1 MSKREQKKKKSNS
14 KLLLLIIL
22 VIVIIAIVFVTNKKT
37 DTQTEQTISKN
48 PETEVQQQV
57 EQKPVEEPEYYDE
70 TIQYANEYEEA
81 ILKRTNKN
89 NDYKIIEIT
98 GKKYHGYLT
107 AIYDP
112 SRIGVVATSQM
123 GKTGEFL
130 VDISKNNNALV
141 AINGGGFVDANFE
154 GNGATPLGI
163 TISNGNYLT
172 KASAGKNYGIIGF
185 DRQNKLVLGKYS
197 VEETQNLG
205 IRDAVTFGPYL
216 IKDGVPSKDF
226 GTAALGRA
234 ARTAI
239 AQRADGIVM
248 FLVLDGD
255 RTKGRGAVYSDLIEV
270 LQRYGAVNA
279 ANLDGGTS
287 TSMTV
292 NSKLVNDPTSMT
304 GEPRTREVSTAFILK
319 PDDSNNG
326 DHSIVADRV
335 NK

>member
-1 MSKREQKKKKSNS
+1 MSKKKKKNGSS
-14 KLLLLIIL
+14 KLLILIFLAIL
-22 VIVIIAIVFVTNKKT
+22 AVVGVFIYNKNSEKT
-37 DTQTEQTISKN
+37 K
-48 PETEVQQQV
+48 ETPVKVEESNAEEKV
-57 EQKPVEEPEYYDE
+57 EQEPVEEPEYIDE
-70 TIQYANEYEEA
+70 TIQYENEYEEA

-98 GKKYHGYLT
+98 GPKYHGYLT
-107 AIYDP
+107 AIYEP
-112 SRIGVVATSQM
+112 SRIGVATTSQL

-130 VDISKNNNALV
+130 VDISKNNNALL

-163 TISNGNYLT
+163 TISNGEYVT
-172 KASAGKNYGIIGF
+172 QAQAGKNYGIIGF
-185 DRQNKLVLGKYS
+185 DSQNKLVLGKYS
-197 VEETQNLG
+197 VQETKNLG

-216 IKDGVPSKDF
+216 IKDGKPVTDL

-255 RTKGRGAVYSDLIEV
+255 RTKGQGAVYKDMIQI
-270 LQRYGAVNA
+270 LQKYGAVNA

-292 NSKLVNDPTSMT
+292 NSILVNDPTSMS
-304 GEPRTREVSTAFILK
+304 GEHRTREVSTAFILK
-319 PDDSNNG
+319 PDASNNG
-326 DHSIVADRV
+326 DHSIVE
-335 NK
+335 NKLK

>member
-1 MSKREQKKKKSNS
+1 MSKKKKKNRSS
-14 KLLLLIIL
+14 KLLLIIFL
-22 VIVIIAIVFVTNKKT
+22 AILAGVGVF
-37 DTQTEQTISKN
+37 IYSKN
-48 PETEVQQQV
+48 SEKTEETPAKV
-57 EQKPVEEPEYYDE
+57 EEPKVEEKIEQEPVEEPEYIDE
-70 TIQYANEYEEA
+70 TIQYENEYEEA

-89 NDYKIIEIT
+89 NDYKIIEIK
-98 GKKYHGYLT
+98 GQKYHGYLT
-107 AIYDP
+107 AIYEP
-112 SRIGVVATSQM
+112 SRIGVATTSQL

-130 VDISKNNNALV
+130 VDISKNNNAVL

-163 TISNGNYLT
+163 TISNGKYVT
-172 KASAGKNYGIIGF
+172 EAKAGKNYGIIGF
-185 DRQNKLVLGKYS
+185 DAQDKLVLGKYS
-197 VEETQNLG
+197 VQETKNLG

-216 IKDGVPSKDF
+216 IKDGKPVTDL

-255 RTKGRGAVYSDLIEV
+255 RTKGQGAVYKDVIEI
-270 LQRYGAVNA
+270 LQKYGAVNA

-292 NSKLVNDPTSMT
+292 NSILVNDPTSMT
-304 GEPRTREVSTAFILK
+304 GEHRTREVSTAFILK
-319 PDDSNNG
+319 PDASDNS
-326 DHSIVADRV
+326 DHSAIAE
-335 NK
+335 KLK

>member
-1 MSKREQKKKKSNS
+1 MSRREKNKKKGNS
-14 KLLLLIIL
+14 KLILLIL
-22 VIVIIAIVFVTNKKT
+22 VLIVVLVGVFVFSKKDDTNTEEILSQNTETQIQEPVKT
-37 DTQTEQTISKN
+37 E
-48 PETEVQQQV
+48 PE
-57 EQKPVEEPEYYDE
+57 EEPEYYDE

-98 GKKYHGYLT
+98 GEKYHGYLT

-172 KASAGKNYGIIGF
+172 KAAAGKNYGIIGF
-185 DRQNKLVLGKYS
+185 DRQNKLILGKYS
-197 VEETQNLG
+197 VEETKNLG

-255 RTKGRGAVYSDLIEV
+255 RTKGRGAVYSDLIDV

-335 NK
+335 NQ

>member
-1 MSKREQKKKKSNS
+1 MSKKKKKNGSS
-14 KLLLLIIL
+14 KLLILIFLAIL
-22 VIVIIAIVFVTNKKT
+22 AVVGVFIYNKNSEKT
-37 DTQTEQTISKN
+37 EEK
-48 PETEVQQQV
+48 PAKV
-57 EQKPVEEPEYYDE
+57 EQSKVEEKVEQEPVEEPEYIDE
-70 TIQYANEYEEA
+70 TIQYENEYEEA

-98 GKKYHGYLT
+98 GPKYHGYLT
-107 AIYDP
+107 AIYEP
-112 SRIGVVATSQM
+112 SRIGVATTSQL

-130 VDISKNNNALV
+130 VDISKNNNALL

-163 TISNGNYLT
+163 TISNGEYVT
-172 KASAGKNYGIIGF
+172 QAQAGRNYGIIGF
-185 DRQNKLVLGKYS
+185 DSQNKLVLGKYS
-197 VEETQNLG
+197 VQETKNLG

-216 IKDGVPSKDF
+216 IKDGKPVTDL

-255 RTKGRGAVYSDLIEV
+255 RTKGQGAVYKDMIQI
-270 LQRYGAVNA
+270 LQKYGAVNA

-292 NSKLVNDPTSMT
+292 NSILVNDPTSMS
-304 GEPRTREVSTAFILK
+304 GEHRTREVSTAFILK
-319 PDDSNNG
+319 PDASNNG
-326 DHSIVADRV
+326 DHSIVE
-335 NK
+335 NKLK